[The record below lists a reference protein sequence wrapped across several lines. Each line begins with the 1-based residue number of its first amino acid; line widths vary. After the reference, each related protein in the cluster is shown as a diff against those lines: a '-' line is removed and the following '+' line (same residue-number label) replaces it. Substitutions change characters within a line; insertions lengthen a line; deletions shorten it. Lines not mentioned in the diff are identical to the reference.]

1 MDISSEKNGLQSV
14 WVWTDFIVS
23 MGMGKRSNGC
33 VGAAKKGLHVVWMW
47 TDFIVATGMEKR
59 SNGCVDVAKK
69 GLQVVWV
76 WTDFIV
82 SMGMEKRSNG
92 CVGVAKKGLQVM
104 WVWPKKV
111 YRLCGCGQLLYCLW
125 WLFSLCARILE
136 NVRQFILC
144 MRFFLLK

>member
-69 GLQVVWV
+69 GLQVVWM
-76 WTDFIV
+76 WTAALL
-82 SMGMEKRSNG
+82 SL
-92 CVGVAKKGLQVM
+92 VA
-104 WVWPKKV
+104 
-111 YRLCGCGQLLYCLW
+111 
-125 WLFSLCARILE
+125 
-136 NVRQFILC
+136 
-144 MRFFLLK
+144 FFLVCEDFGRMFDSSFPACAFFFFFKVEISSCTL